1 MIRDTLADE
10 TKKKEQVGIQELLL
24 KHKQNQYR
32 SELVVVKEDQALVVN
47 ITVSYESYESKS
59 VNHLANAVAKKS
71 K

>member
-1 MIRDTLADE
+1 MMIRDTLADE

-47 ITVSYESYESKS
+47 ITVSYES
-59 VNHLANAVAKKS
+59 
-71 K
+71 